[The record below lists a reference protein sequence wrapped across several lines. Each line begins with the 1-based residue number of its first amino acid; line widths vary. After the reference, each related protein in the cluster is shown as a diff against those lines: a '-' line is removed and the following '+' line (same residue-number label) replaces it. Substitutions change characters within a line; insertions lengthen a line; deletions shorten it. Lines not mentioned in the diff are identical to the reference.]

1 MNVNF
6 KPENIYYPAQNG
18 FSKSAQKS
26 DKSAQNKKETQ
37 SDENLHSEKK
47 SRLEQLRQQKQQ
59 EYEQAMQQLQKM
71 REDEQKAEKEG
82 RSDKF
87 TDYGKLLKIAMR
99 IMNGDKVPTSD
110 MKKLAKE
117 LPDLYKQAILMRNTS
132 NDNPKKYKKEFKDE
146 KDKTVVE
153 RMLDDS
159 EGSDVVSEAVASLD
173 IQA

>member
-37 SDENLHSEKK
+37 SEENLSSEKK

-59 EYEQAMQQLQKM
+59 EYEQAMQRLQKM

-82 RSDKF
+82 RNDKF

-117 LPDLYKQAILMRNTS
+117 LPDLYKQAILMRNAS
-132 NDNPKKYKKEFKDE
+132 NDNPKKYKKEFEDE

-159 EGSDVVSEAVASLD
+159 EGSDVISEAVASLNT
-173 IQA
+173 QA

>member
-6 KPENIYYPAQNG
+6 KPENIYYPAQNV

-37 SDENLHSEKK
+37 SEENLHSEKK

-59 EYEQAMQQLQKM
+59 EYEQAMQQLKKM
-71 REDEQKAEKEG
+71 REDELKAEKEG

-117 LPDLYKQAILMRNTS
+117 LPDLYKQAILMRNAS
-132 NDNPKKYKKEFKDE
+132 NDNPKKYKKEFEDE

-153 RMLDDS
+153 RMLDES
-159 EGSDVVSEAVASLD
+159 EGSDVISEAVASLST
-173 IQA
+173 QA

>member
-6 KPENIYYPAQNG
+6 KPDNIYYPSQNG
-18 FSKSAQKS
+18 FTKSVQKTA
-26 DKSAQNKKETQ
+26 KSAQNKKETQ
-37 SDENLHSEKK
+37 YEESAHAEKK

-59 EYEQAMQQLQKM
+59 EYEQAMQQLRKM
-71 REDEQKAEKEG
+71 REDEQKAEEEG
-82 RSDKF
+82 KSDQF

-117 LPDLYKQAILMRNTS
+117 LPDLYKQAIIMRNTS
-132 NDNPKKYKKEFKDE
+132 NDNPKKYKKEFEDK

-153 RMLDDS
+153 RMLEDS
-159 EGSDVVSEAVASLD
+159 EGSDVISEAVASLD

>member
-37 SDENLHSEKK
+37 SEENLHSEKK

-59 EYEQAMQQLQKM
+59 EYEQAMQRLQKM

-82 RSDKF
+82 RNDKF

-117 LPDLYKQAILMRNTS
+117 LPDLYKQAILMRNAS
-132 NDNPKKYKKEFKDE
+132 NDNPKKYKKEFEDK

-159 EGSDVVSEAVASLD
+159 EGADVVSEAVASLNT
-173 IQA
+173 QA

>member
-26 DKSAQNKKETQ
+26 DKSSQNKKETQ
-37 SDENLHSEKK
+37 SEENLHSEKK

-59 EYEQAMQQLQKM
+59 EYEQAMQRLQKM

-132 NDNPKKYKKEFKDE
+132 NDNPKKYKKEFEDK

-159 EGSDVVSEAVASLD
+159 EGSDVISEAVASLNT
-173 IQA
+173 QA

>member
-37 SDENLHSEKK
+37 SEENLHSEKK

-59 EYEQAMQQLQKM
+59 EYEQAMQRLQKM

-117 LPDLYKQAILMRNTS
+117 LPDLYKQAILMRNAS
-132 NDNPKKYKKEFKDE
+132 NDNPKKYKKEFEDE

-159 EGSDVVSEAVASLD
+159 EGADVVSEAVASLNT
-173 IQA
+173 QA